1 MTEMKPGTRLRSAVC
16 TTEVMVVAAQK
27 DAAVE
32 LCCGGRPMLDLGA
45 VPTPAGTPTPAFS
58 SGTQLGKRYVNEA
71 GTLEVLCTKP
81 GAGSL
86 SADGVALKVKGAKP
100 LPSSD

>member
-1 MTEMKPGTRLRSAVC
+1 MAN
-16 TTEVMVVAAQK
+16 
-27 DAAVE
+27 
-32 LCCGGRPMLDLGA
+32 
-45 VPTPAGTPTPAFS
+45 
-58 SGTQLGKRYVNEA
+58 QLGKRFECA
-71 GTLEVLCTKP
+71 ECGTEVLCTKA

>member
-1 MTEMKPGTRLRSAVC
+1 MPEMKPGTRLRSTVC

-27 DAAVE
+27 DTAIG
-32 LCCGGRPMLDLGA
+32 LCCGGRPMVDVGA
-45 VPTPAGTPTPAFS
+45 ALMAAATPAPGFS

-81 GAGSL
+81 GPGSL
-86 SADGVALKVKGAKP
+86 SVDGVALKVKGAKP